1 MIATVETNGTVTCL
15 YTEEIQLKSVGKVSL
30 RRASCVEPLGDQ
42 WTADM
47 APVGGP
53 LLGPFDERSQALAA
67 EVLWLEQNLL
77 GDPANE

>member
-1 MIATVETNGTVTCL
+1 MVATIDPNGTVTCL
-15 YTEEIQLKSVGKVSL
+15 YTEEIQLRSLGQVSL

-67 EVLWLEQNLL
+67 EVEWLEHNLL
-77 GDPANE
+77 G